1 MDSNFDIAALFASLG
16 FLELSILILTAFFAS
31 VVSGI
36 SGYGGGM
43 TLGLLVSPFIPV
55 KLLVPLMSVFVLFS
69 NLSRMYYY
77 RKNIFWKKGFYF
89 AIISTPFLIAGT
101 NFYAAVSEKT
111 LYFCLGFGL
120 AFIVILRRVF
130 KKINLNIGWFG
141 LGIMAIFYGTI
152 SGVIL
157 GPGSVLLT
165 ALAANGLVGGQI
177 IGTDAFVTLINCT
190 IRLISFW
197 NLGLLN
203 LDALYVGSLIGLV
216 SIFGSYTAKKIADQL
231 GVKMHTIIIEVCVV
245 LGGAVMIY
253 RALTF

>member
-1 MDSNFDIAALFASLG
+1 MESNFDIAALFASLG

-77 RKNIFWKKGFYF
+77 RKNIFWKKGIYF
-89 AIISTPFLIAGT
+89 AVISTPFLIAGT
-101 NFYAAVSEKT
+101 NFYAAVSPKT

-120 AFIVILRRVF
+120 AFIVILRRIF
-130 KKINLNIGWFG
+130 QKINLNISWRG
-141 LGIMAIFYGTI
+141 LGFMAIFYGTI

-197 NLGLLN
+197 QLGLLN

-216 SIFGSYTAKKIADQL
+216 SIFGSYTAKKIADKL
-231 GVKMHTIIIEVCVV
+231 GVKMHTIIIEICVV

-253 RALTF
+253 RAFTF

>member
-1 MDSNFDIAALFASLG
+1 MESNFDIAALFASLG

-43 TLGLLVSPFIPV
+43 TLGLLVSPFIPI

-77 RKNIFWKKGFYF
+77 RKNIFWKKGIYF
-89 AIISTPFLIAGT
+89 AVISTPFLIAGT
-101 NFYAAVSEKT
+101 NFYAAVSPKT

-120 AFIVILRRVF
+120 AFIVILRRIL
-130 KKINLNIGWFG
+130 KKINLNISWRG
-141 LGIMAIFYGTI
+141 LGFMAIFYGTI

-197 NLGLLN
+197 QLGLLN

-216 SIFGSYTAKKIADQL
+216 SIFGSYTAKKIADKL
-231 GVKMHTIIIEVCVV
+231 GVKMHTIIIEICVV
-245 LGGAVMIY
+245 LGGAVTIY
-253 RALTF
+253 RAFTF

>member
-1 MDSNFDIAALFASLG
+1 MESNFDIAALFASLG

-43 TLGLLVSPFIPV
+43 TLGLLVSPFVPI

-77 RKNIFWKKGFYF
+77 RKNIFWKKGIYF

-120 AFIVILRRVF
+120 AFIVILRRIF

-141 LGIMAIFYGTI
+141 LAIMAIFYGTI

-165 ALAANGLVGGQI
+165 ALAANGLIGGQI
-177 IGTDAFVTLINCT
+177 IGTDAFVTLINCI

-203 LDALYVGSLIGLV
+203 LDALYVGSMIGIV
-216 SIFGSYTAKKIADQL
+216 SIFGSYTAKKIADKL
-231 GVKMHTIIIEVCVV
+231 GVNMHTIIIEVCVV
-245 LGGAVMIY
+245 IGGVIMIY

>member
-1 MDSNFDIAALFASLG
+1 MESDFDIAALFASLG
-16 FLELSILILTAFFAS
+16 FLELSILVLTAFFAS

-77 RKNIFWKKGFYF
+77 RKNIFWKKGLYF
-89 AIISTPFLIAGT
+89 AVISTPFLIAGT
-101 NFYAAVSEKT
+101 NFYAAVSEQT

-120 AFIVILRRVF
+120 AFIVILRRIF

-203 LDALYVGSLIGLV
+203 LDALYVGSMIGIV
-216 SIFGSYTAKKIADQL
+216 SIFGSYTAKKIADKL
-231 GVKMHTIIIEVCVV
+231 GVKMHTIIIEVCVI

>member
-1 MDSNFDIAALFASLG
+1 MESSFDIAALFASLG
-16 FLELSILILTAFFAS
+16 FLELSVLILTAFFAS
-31 VVSGI
+31 VISGI

-77 RKNIFWKKGFYF
+77 RKNIFWKKGLYF
-89 AIISTPFLIAGT
+89 AVISTPFLIAGT
-101 NFYAAVSEKT
+101 NFYAAVSEQT

-120 AFIVILRRVF
+120 ALIVILRRIF

-203 LDALYVGSLIGLV
+203 LDALYVGSLIGIV
-216 SIFGSYTAKKIADQL
+216 SIFGSYTAKKIADKL
-231 GVKMHTIIIEVCVV
+231 GVQMHTIIIEICVV
-245 LGGAVMIY
+245 LGGSVMIY

>member
-1 MDSNFDIAALFASLG
+1 MESNFDIAALFTSLG
-16 FLELSILILTAFFAS
+16 ILELSILILTAFFAS

-120 AFIVILRRVF
+120 AFIVILRRIF

-197 NLGLLN
+197 KLGLLN

-216 SIFGSYTAKKIADQL
+216 SIVGSYTAKKIADKL
-231 GVKMHTIIIEVCVV
+231 GVKMHTIIIEVCVI
-245 LGGAVMIY
+245 LGGAVMVY

>member
-1 MDSNFDIAALFASLG
+1 MESNFDIAALFASLG

-77 RKNIFWKKGFYF
+77 RKNVFWKKGLYF

-141 LGIMAIFYGTI
+141 LGMMAVFYGTI

-177 IGTDAFVTLINCT
+177 IGTDSFVTLINCA
-190 IRLISFW
+190 IRLVSFW

-216 SIFGSYTAKKIADQL
+216 SIFGSYTAKKIADKL

-253 RALTF
+253 RAFTF

>member
-1 MDSNFDIAALFASLG
+1 MESNFDIAALFASLG

-77 RKNIFWKKGFYF
+77 RKNIFWKKGLYF
-89 AIISTPFLIAGT
+89 AVISTPFLIAGT
-101 NFYAAVSEKT
+101 NFYAAVSEQT

-120 AFIVILRRVF
+120 AFIVILRRIF

-141 LGIMAIFYGTI
+141 LGVMAIFYGTI

-203 LDALYVGSLIGLV
+203 LDALYVGSIIGIV
-216 SIFGSYTAKKIADQL
+216 SIFGSYTAKKIADKL
-231 GVKMHTIIIEVCVV
+231 GVQMHTIIIEICVV
-245 LGGAVMIY
+245 LGGSVMIY
-253 RALTF
+253 KAFTF

>member
-1 MDSNFDIAALFASLG
+1 METNFDIAALFASLG

-216 SIFGSYTAKKIADQL
+216 SIFGSYTAKKIADKL

-245 LGGAVMIY
+245 LGGVVMIY

>member
-1 MDSNFDIAALFASLG
+1 MESNFDIAALFASLG

-43 TLGLLVSPFIPV
+43 TLGLLVSPFIPI

-77 RKNIFWKKGFYF
+77 RKNIFWKKGIYF
-89 AIISTPFLIAGT
+89 AVISTPFLIAGT
-101 NFYAAVSEKT
+101 NFYAAVSPKT

-120 AFIVILRRVF
+120 AFIVILRRIF
-130 KKINLNIGWFG
+130 KKINLNISWRG
-141 LGIMAIFYGTI
+141 LGFMAIFYGTI

-165 ALAANGLVGGQI
+165 ALAANGLVWGQI

-197 NLGLLN
+197 QLGLLN

-216 SIFGSYTAKKIADQL
+216 SIFGSYTAKKIADKL
-231 GVKMHTIIIEVCVV
+231 GVKMHTIIIEICVV

-253 RALTF
+253 RAFTF